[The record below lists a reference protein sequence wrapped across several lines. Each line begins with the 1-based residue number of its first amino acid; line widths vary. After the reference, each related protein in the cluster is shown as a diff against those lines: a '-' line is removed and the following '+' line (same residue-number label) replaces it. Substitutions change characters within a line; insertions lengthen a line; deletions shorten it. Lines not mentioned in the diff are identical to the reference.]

1 MWYWN
6 GSYWEWDIFG
16 WETGGR
22 GGDTGN
28 GNGIA
33 GQLPERLRF
42 VEDQRGTLDL
52 SDLDLGSLG
61 GKNDIITLT
70 FEVSSGALFADRYG
84 PIDIAGSGT
93 GTVTLSGKVK
103 HLERYLDD
111 AADALSYL
119 GDQDAFGEGAGA
131 LSIRVGQG
139 STAEALGSVS
149 IDLDDRRDD
158 IVGTEGDDD
167 LSGDGGMNGIYGLGG
182 DDSLQGHGGDDL
194 IEAGDGC
201 DTVSGGA
208 GADTLDGGA
217 GEDVLYYYG
226 SQAGVRIDLGAGT
239 ASGGDAEG
247 DVISGFE
254 HIYGSNAADVLTG
267 DAGGNT
273 LFGYGGADVINGMG
287 GDDVIRG
294 GAGADTLDGGDGT
307 DWLRYLGSREGVT
320 ISLEPGTVGSGGDA
334 EGDVVTNFE
343 NIQGS
348 DHGDVLT
355 GDAGANEI
363 IGNDGDDAIFGG
375 AGKDR
380 LRGGEGAD
388 TLDGGAGVDTVLYVG
403 SDAGVT
409 VNLRTGSGTGGEA
422 EGDVIS
428 NVENVYG
435 SDHGDLLIGGAG
447 RNYLY
452 GYDGDDTISGGEGK
466 DVLRGMAGADSFLFD
481 TAPAASNVD
490 RILDFTAGTDNIL
503 LDGAIFDTLTAGAL
517 LESQFLVAQDGV
529 AQTADQRMIYDSGD
543 GTLYYDA
550 DGSGALDAIA
560 VAQLTN
566 RADLS
571 FDDILIV

>member
-1 MWYWN
+1 MWNWN
-6 GSYWEWDIFG
+6 GSYWYWDIFG
-16 WETGGR
+16 WGSDGS

-28 GNGIA
+28 EIA
-33 GQLPERLRF
+33 GQVPESLRF
-42 VEDQRGTLDL
+42 VEDLRGTLDL
-52 SDLDLGSLG
+52 SDVDLGSLG
-61 GKNDIITLT
+61 DKNDIVTLT
-70 FEVSSGALFADRYG
+70 FDVSSGVLHTGHDGR
-84 PIDIAGSGT
+84 IDFTGSGT
-93 GTVTLSGKVK
+93 GTVTLTGKVK

-111 AADALSYL
+111 AEDALSYL
-119 GDQDAFGEGAGA
+119 GDEDAFGEGAGE
-131 LSIRVGQG
+131 LTVSVGQG
-139 STAEALGSVS
+139 GDAQLLATIS
-149 IDLDDRRDD
+149 IDLDDTQDD

-167 LSGDGGMNGIYGLGG
+167 LSGDAGMNGIYGLGG
-182 DDSLQGHGGDDL
+182 DDSLQGLAGNDL
-194 IEAGDGC
+194 IEGGAGC
-201 DTVSGGA
+201 DTVAGGA

-217 GEDVLYYYG
+217 GEDVLYYYA
-226 SQAGVRIDLGAGT
+226 SQAGINIDLGAGT

-254 HIYGSNAADVLTG
+254 HIYATNGSDVLTG
-267 DAGGNT
+267 DGAENT
-273 LFGYGGADVINGMG
+273 LFGYAGADVIDGMG

-294 GAGADTLDGGDGT
+294 GAGADTLDGGDGS

-320 ISLEPGTVGSGGDA
+320 ISLETGAVGSGGDA

-355 GDAGANEI
+355 GDAGANDI
-363 IGNDGDDAIFGG
+363 IGNDGDDAILGG
-375 AGKDR
+375 AGKDT

-388 TLDGGAGVDTVLYVG
+388 TMDGGAGVDTLLYRG
-403 SDAGVT
+403 SDAGVS
-409 VNLRTGSGTGGEA
+409 VNLRTGTGAGGEA

-435 SDHGDLLIGGAG
+435 SDHGDLLIGGEG

-452 GYDGDDTISGGEGK
+452 GYGGDDTISGGEGK

-481 TAPAASNVD
+481 TAPAAANVD
-490 RILDFTAGTDNIL
+490 RILDFSAGTDSIL

-517 LESQFLVAQDGV
+517 LDGQFLVAQDGM
-529 AQTADQRMIYDSGD
+529 AQTADQRVIYDSGD
-543 GTLYYDA
+543 GRLYYDE